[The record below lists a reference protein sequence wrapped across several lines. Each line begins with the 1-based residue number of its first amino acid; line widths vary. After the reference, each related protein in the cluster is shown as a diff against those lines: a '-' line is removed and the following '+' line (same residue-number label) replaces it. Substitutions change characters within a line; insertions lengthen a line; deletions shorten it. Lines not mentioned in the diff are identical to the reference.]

1 MKRPKYK
8 EAFIILMKN
17 HNMWKDLTDADK
29 KEIFIELNK
38 VGFNY
43 DIKDYK

>member
-17 HNMWKDLTDADK
+17 SKMWKNLTDEDK
-29 KEIFIELNK
+29 KQIFMDLNK

-43 DIKDYK
+43 DIKDY